1 MSGQYM
7 FEEFDG
13 GTEMTKGMLN
23 ALDRIATHVDAEK
36 HLSKELHSYSPNAL
50 AGAAL
55 AAASANDI
63 KTDVLVLICKELS
76 RACWSN
82 FSASSLTKLCWA
94 LAVANHRDKKVMS
107 GIGMEIAGRSHEFSG
122 EELVKCLSAF
132 AELKFF
138 HEEMMPAISVQV
150 MWKVDQLSAR
160 SLAQVAV
167 SCAKLDFCKQ
177 PLFDWLAS
185 RMCLRDERT
194 MDDVSSM
201 VWAFAKMS
209 IQHESLCQTA
219 ALDALKRDSRDF
231 TEQHHARLLLAF
243 GSPNLEFPVQGLPQ
257 PLYHQSLSGA
267 ESVCKPI

>member
-13 GTEMTKGMLN
+13 QEMTKGMLN
-23 ALDRIATHVDAEK
+23 ALDRIATHGTHA
-36 HLSKELHSYSPNAL
+36 LQSYSPNAL

-55 AAASANDI
+55 AAAASANDI
-63 KTDVLVLICKELS
+63 KIDVLVLICKELS
-76 RACWSN
+76 ERACWSN

-122 EELVKCLSAF
+122 EELAKCLSAF

-243 GSPNLEFPVQGLPQ
+243 ASPMEFSVQGLPQ

-267 ESVCKPI
+267 ESVCKPMG